1 MAHAVNAMTLVGSSG
16 LITVNGNDMDS
27 PALNSAVIVI
37 DITTLTGTAPTATF
51 IFQGKDPVSGKYYNI
66 LTSAALAATGTT
78 VIRVSPYG
86 LTAGANTFAL
96 DFVPPVW
103 RITCTQGGT
112 AVTNLTCTV
121 GVQMVN

>member
-1 MAHAVNAMTLVGSSG
+1 MGHTVNALTLVGSSG

-27 PALNSAVIVI
+27 SMSNSAVIVI
-37 DITTLTGTAPTATF
+37 DITTITGTAPTATF
-51 IFQGKDPVSGKYYNI
+51 KFQGKDTVSGKYYDM
-66 LTSAALAATGTT
+66 LTSAALAAAATT

-86 LTAGANTFAL
+86 LTAGANVFAL

-121 GVQMVN
+121 GVQLVE